1 MILFLIALYVLVFKI
16 PTMISVQGILRNAF
30 LLCVADFCAC
40 LFQYGGYEDFLF
52 RNSFG

>member
-1 MILFLIALYVLVFKI
+1 ML
-16 PTMISVQGILRNAF
+16 

-52 RNSFG
+52 GILLGENE